1 MSLACASS
9 PSLALAFAHRPYYKM
24 LGALGLGGSK
34 KKSSD
39 LVPTTAAALQQLAS
53 PQARASEKAAEDASK
68 CLLQIK
74 AILYGDASAGEPN
87 ADQVDQLVGEL
98 LAHNI
103 IPLLI
108 SELSKLEFEAKKD
121 VAQIF
126 NNLLRKTQAPG
137 RNSVVDYILHHVEIL
152 GNLVAGYV
160 ISSFVLRG
168 ALASAIS
175 ISQYLNT
182 SQHSRT
188 RAHEYETSRICPSV
202 YLVFFFSSLKPRCV
216 PSARY
221 DNADIA
227 LTCGLMLR
235 ECIRH
240 EALARLVLHS
250 DLFYR
255 FFEYVE
261 VANFDVAS
269 DAFATFK
276 VRYRRRRSI
285 IAMY

>member
-1 MSLACASS
+1 MLYSRDPTPGEKQRTREDEHRFSLSFACCLPLVRCLCCCCHCCFSLVSLACASS
-9 PSLALAFAHRPYYKM
+9 PSLALAFAYRPYYKM

-188 RAHEYETSRICPSV
+188 H
-202 YLVFFFSSLKPRCV
+202 
-216 PSARY
+216 ART
-221 DNADIA
+221 N
-227 LTCGLMLR
+227 TR
-235 ECIRH
+235 
-240 EALARLVLHS
+240 RLVSVHLCTWS
-250 DLFYR
+250 SSSRL
-255 FFEYVE
+255 
-261 VANFDVAS
+261 
-269 DAFATFK
+269 
-276 VRYRRRRSI
+276 
-285 IAMY
+285 

>member
-160 ISSFVLRG
+160 ISSFVLEARSP
-168 ALASAIS
+168 APSRYLNIS
-175 ISQYLNT
+175 IPRNIHAHTHARIRDVSYLYICVLGLLLLV
-182 SQHSRT
+182 SEAPM
-188 RAHEYETSRICPSV
+188 RAIC
-202 YLVFFFSSLKPRCV
+202 
-216 PSARY
+216 
-221 DNADIA
+221 
-227 LTCGLMLR
+227 
-235 ECIRH
+235 
-240 EALARLVLHS
+240 
-250 DLFYR
+250 
-255 FFEYVE
+255 
-261 VANFDVAS
+261 
-269 DAFATFK
+269 
-276 VRYRRRRSI
+276 
-285 IAMY
+285 